1 MKTLLRLLLVP
12 LFGLAL
18 VNTAPLASTD
28 ESLRP
33 TTVFVL
39 RHAEADDSDPTN
51 RNPGLSETGIAR
63 SQALARLLASAGVTH
78 TFCSEY
84 RRTHDTLQPLAEQ
97 AKRDLVEISA
107 RTPEAQIEALRA
119 LAPGSVA
126 VVTGHSNTAPGLVE
140 ALGVKLTGVERHPQH
155 GPMLGHD
162 EYDRL
167 YIVTLSPSA
176 EVASTLVELRY
187 GN

>member
-1 MKTLLRLLLVP
+1 MKPLLRWLLIP
-12 LFGLAL
+12 LIGFAIA
-18 VNTAPLASTD
+18 NAAPLASSP

-51 RNPGLSETGIAR
+51 RNPGLSEAGVRR
-63 SQALARLLASAGVTH
+63 SQALARLLPASGITH

-84 RRTHDTLQPLAEQ
+84 RRTHDTLMPLAEKIEQ
-97 AKRDLVEISA
+97 ELVEISA
-107 RTPEAQIEALRA
+107 RTPKAQIKALRA
-119 LAPGSVA
+119 LPPGSVA
-126 VVTGHSNTAPGLVE
+126 VVAGHSNTAPGLVE
-140 ALGVKLTGVERHPQH
+140 ALGVEVSGVERHPQH

-167 YIVTLSPSA
+167 FVVTISPSA
-176 EVASTLVELRY
+176 DVASALVELRY